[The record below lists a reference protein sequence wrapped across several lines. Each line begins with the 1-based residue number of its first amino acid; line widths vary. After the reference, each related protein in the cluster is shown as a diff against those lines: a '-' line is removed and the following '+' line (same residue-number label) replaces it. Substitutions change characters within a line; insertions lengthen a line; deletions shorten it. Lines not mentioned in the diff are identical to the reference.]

1 MFGRNENIT
10 KAYSRR
16 VRLSLISGQNRTQG
30 EYTDNYYQAVA
41 GKAHAAVASPLLLHR
56 FEGICTAGGPIRSI
70 DDHSS
75 SPRRAIVLVAMLLAA
90 KSMLVAEA
98 PSKPLLKG
106 LQEDFAKAFRTVP
119 PTVTQTVSVTQ

>member
-1 MFGRNENIT
+1 M
-10 KAYSRR
+10 
-16 VRLSLISGQNRTQG
+16 SLISGQNRTQG

-41 GKAHAAVASPLLLHR
+41 GKAHAAVALGGALQLLIHR

-90 KSMLVAEA
+90 KSMLVAE
-98 PSKPLLKG
+98 G
-106 LQEDFAKAFRTVP
+106 TREGFAKAIRTVL